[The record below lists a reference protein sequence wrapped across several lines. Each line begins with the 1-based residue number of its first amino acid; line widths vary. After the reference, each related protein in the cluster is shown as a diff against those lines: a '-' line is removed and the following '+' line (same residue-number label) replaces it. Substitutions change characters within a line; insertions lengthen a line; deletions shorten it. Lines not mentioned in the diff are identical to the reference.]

1 MSEENKEL
9 NANELLII
17 QKEKQRKK
25 EQREQKIKEFFILIF
40 VIAVFLGGG
49 GYMVSQFMQRRYDDL
64 QYIKTLNQTTLEI
77 SQLIDNIR
85 NTYTIHPDEP
95 AESTENLIKMGA
107 IPEKLVR
114 SNGEHK
120 YLENPFGGRIII
132 EPSDLLWDEKGK
144 VSSPTF
150 KMSYQGLPRRACID
164 LASLDWGDSI
174 KGLLA
179 VAIGSVNGAT
189 GEDNALHDIDLTP
202 EKEKAE
208 REAEKANESEDDDF
222 RFSMMRPR
230 MRYQMNVA
238 KPNDQFMPT
247 PFSRGNAEMGC
258 FCGQND
264 CSVALRYAVFSI
276 DNPKK

>member
-1 MSEENKEL
+1 MSEEIKNP

-25 EQREQKIKEFFILIF
+25 EQLEQKIKEFFILIF

-49 GYMVSQFMQRRYDDL
+49 GYYISKFMQKRYDDL
-64 QYIKTLNQTTLEI
+64 QYIETLNKTTLEI

-85 NTYTIHPDEP
+85 NIYTIHPNEP

-114 SNGEHK
+114 GTGDKK

-132 EPSDLLWDEKGK
+132 EPSDVLWDEKGK

-179 VAIGSVNGAT
+179 VAIGSVDSRT

-208 REAEKANESEDDDF
+208 KEAQKKEENDDDF
-222 RFSMMRPR
+222 GFSMMRPR

-264 CSVALRYAVFSI
+264 CSVALRYAVFSV
-276 DNPKK
+276 DNKK

>member
-95 AESTENLIKMGA
+95 AESTENLIKLLCA
-107 IPEKLVR
+107 LWRFVYR
-114 SNGEHK
+114 
-120 YLENPFGGRIII
+120 LII
-132 EPSDLLWDEKGK
+132 L
-144 VSSPTF
+144 
-150 KMSYQGLPRRACID
+150 
-164 LASLDWGDSI
+164 
-174 KGLLA
+174 
-179 VAIGSVNGAT
+179 
-189 GEDNALHDIDLTP
+189 
-202 EKEKAE
+202 
-208 REAEKANESEDDDF
+208 
-222 RFSMMRPR
+222 
-230 MRYQMNVA
+230 
-238 KPNDQFMPT
+238 
-247 PFSRGNAEMGC
+247 
-258 FCGQND
+258 
-264 CSVALRYAVFSI
+264 
-276 DNPKK
+276 

>member
-1 MSEENKEL
+1 MTKEKKDL

-40 VIAVFLGGG
+40 VIAVFAGGG
-49 GYMVSQFMQRRYDDL
+49 GYLVSQFMQQRYEDL
-64 QYIKTLNQTTLEI
+64 QYIKTINKTTLEI

-85 NTYTIHPDEP
+85 NTYAINPDEP
-95 AESTENLIKMGA
+95 AENMDELIRMGA
-107 IPEKLVR
+107 IPQTLVR
-114 SNGEHK
+114 TGDNGV
-120 YLENPFGGRIII
+120 YLENPFGGKIVI
-132 EPSDLLWDEKGK
+132 EPSDVVWDKSNK
-144 VSSPTF
+144 ISSPTF
-150 KMSYQGLPRRACID
+150 KMSYQGLSRRACID
-164 LASLDWGDSI
+164 LATLDWGDSI

-179 VAIGSVNGAT
+179 VAIGNVDYAT
-189 GEDNALHDIDLTP
+189 GQDSALHDIDMTP

-208 REAEKANESEDDDF
+208 AKNQPQPDDEF
-222 RFSMMRPR
+222 GIMMRPR
-230 MRYQMNVA
+230 MQYQMNVA

-264 CSVALRYAVFSI
+264 CSVALRYAVFSTELT
-276 DNPKK
+276 NN